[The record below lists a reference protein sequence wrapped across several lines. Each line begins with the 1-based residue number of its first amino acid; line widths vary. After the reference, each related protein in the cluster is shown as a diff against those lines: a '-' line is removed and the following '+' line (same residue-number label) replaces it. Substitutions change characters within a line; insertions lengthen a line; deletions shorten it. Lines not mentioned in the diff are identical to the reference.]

1 MIGMNNQRLSAPL
14 TESLVLGALTHNLEW
29 MELQGVSLKQG
40 DFLLRDNQVMYS
52 IMRDRLLEQ
61 NMEIT
66 AEQLM
71 LEAKKHPVENNV
83 SIELT
88 RNLRD
93 KVGNDISFDTF
104 KKEIERLNKLRIL
117 RDFNSQGFDP
127 TELIGEDSI
136 DAPSIIGVV
145 DEYSFEQILNH
156 FRSKVDTIEASLHS
170 MSGKTSITAAD
181 GLRELIKDMQDS
193 PQVGALLDGDYFNTI
208 VRGAIFGK
216 YYLNSA
222 PTGAGKTRLMLG
234 NAAKLAYPRIL
245 DNGTVQ
251 HRKEGYAPVLF
262 VCTEQTPDEM
272 QSMLIAAVSGI
283 EEEDIKRGGLNL
295 EQMGRLDL
303 AIELVE
309 NTDHF
314 YIEQIPD
321 PTVALAKSKIESHI
335 RKHGVQYVFYDYIF
349 GSPGLNTEFR
359 SGQREDVVL
368 MYLSNALKEIAAIH
382 NVFVMSSTQV
392 NGSWTEATIRN
403 QNLIRGSKA
412 IGDKVDVGMIT
423 LDIREEELM
432 KIQPICE
439 ELGLPLPTTVT
450 DIYKNRGGRYNSVKI
465 FRYFNKGTSRIKD
478 LFMTTE
484 FHELITPSVVYEN
497 DIETFTIEQARR
509 ELIE

>member
-71 LEAKKHPVENNV
+71 LEAKKHPVDNNV
-83 SIELT
+83 SMELT

-117 RDFNSQGFDP
+117 RDFHKQGFN
-127 TELIGEDSI
+127 TEELVGEDSI
-136 DAPSIIGVV
+136 DAPSIIGVI
-145 DEYSFEQILNH
+145 DQHSFEQILNH
-156 FRSKVDTIEASLHS
+156 FRSKVDTIEASLES
-170 MSGKTSITAAD
+170 IKGKTSITASQ
-181 GLRELIKDMQDS
+181 GLRDLIKDMQDS
-193 PQVGALLDGDYFNTI
+193 PQVGELLDGDLFNTV
-208 VRGAIFGK
+208 VRGALLGK
-216 YYLNSA
+216 YYLNSS
-222 PTGAGKTRLMLG
+222 PTGVGKTRMMLG

-245 DNGTVQ
+245 ENGTVE
-251 HRKEGYAPVLF
+251 HRKDGYRPVLF
-262 VCTEQTPDEM
+262 ITTEQTPDEI
-272 QSMLIAAVSGI
+272 QSMLVAAISGI
-283 EEEDIKRGGLNL
+283 EEEDIKIGGLTVQEMDRL
-295 EQMGRLDL
+295 EL
-303 AIELVE
+303 AIEFVE
-309 NTDHF
+309 NADHF
-314 YIEQIPD
+314 FIEQIPD
-321 PTVALAKSKIESHI
+321 PTVALVKSKSESHI
-335 RKHGVQYVFYDYIF
+335 RKHGVQYIFYDYIF
-349 GSPGLNTEFR
+349 GSPGVNSEFK

-382 NVFVMSSTQV
+382 NVFVMSATQV
-392 NGSWTEATIRN
+392 NGGWMEAETRN

-412 IGDKVDVGMIT
+412 IVDKADVAMIT

-450 DIYKNRGGRYNSVKI
+450 DIYKNRGGRYSNIKV
-465 FRYFNKGTSRIKD
+465 FRYLNKGTSRLKD

-484 FHELITPSVVYEN
+484 FHELITPKIIFTNQV
-497 DIETFTIEQARR
+497 ETFTIEQARR